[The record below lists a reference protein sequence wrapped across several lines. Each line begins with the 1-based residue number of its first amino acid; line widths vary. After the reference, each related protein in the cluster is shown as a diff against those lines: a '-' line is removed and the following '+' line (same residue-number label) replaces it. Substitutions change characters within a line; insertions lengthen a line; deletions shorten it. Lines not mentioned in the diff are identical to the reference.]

1 MNHAIKLD
9 PLQRVSLLVV
19 LVFVISCSVG
29 DKAPPAP
36 IQDLDFDTATRQL
49 TWTATGDDGNK
60 GTEIIYDLRFSLEPN
75 VAEDFANAT
84 HIENLPRPLRS
95 GEPQFFLLPRLDV
108 TGMIPFFFTLDVRDE
123 VGNNSGPSNVPN

>member
-19 LVFVISCSVG
+19 LVLVISCSVG
-29 DKAPPAP
+29 DTDPPAP
-36 IQDLDFDTATRQL
+36 IEDLSFDIMTRQL
-49 TWTATGDDGNK
+49 NWIATGDDGNK
-60 GTEIIYDLRFSLEPN
+60 GTATIYDLRFSIEPN

-84 HIENLPRPLRS
+84 HIENLPTPLRS

-108 TGMIPFFFTLDVRDE
+108 TGTIPFFFTLDVR
-123 VGNNSGPSNVPN
+123 